1 MLILR
6 LSFLTNILACLPG
19 KRLYL
24 LFYLNFLQY
33 VKERRNIPVPLG
45 MPAASDGPVPL
56 GILRPLRKTM
66 TTSSTGR
73 EVRLFTLQWPKSGNL
88 GCLVF
93 GLLPSSLRA
102 SIRFLDCCPHCFGL
116 QLQKGDVPAAPSG
129 TATLLR
135 LSPNYR
141 FYPRPV
147 FCARLQV
154 PPAFMA

>member
-6 LSFLTNILACLPG
+6 LSFLTNILARLAG

-102 SIRFLDCCPHCFGL
+102 SIRFFGL
-116 QLQKGDVPAAPSG
+116 LP
-129 TATLLR
+129 
-135 LSPNYR
+135 
-141 FYPRPV
+141 
-147 FCARLQV
+147 
-154 PPAFMA
+154 